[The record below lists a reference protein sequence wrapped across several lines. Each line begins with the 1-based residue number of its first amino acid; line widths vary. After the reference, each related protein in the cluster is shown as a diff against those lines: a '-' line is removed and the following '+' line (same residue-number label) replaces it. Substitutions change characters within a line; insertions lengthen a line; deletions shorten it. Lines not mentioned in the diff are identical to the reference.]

1 MFTKLSAS
9 FEKWLDSHPALK
21 AWLPTHAKTV
31 ITSIG
36 ALAAAVIGVLT
47 SLGAV
52 HWSGAQTSLVSA
64 ETAATIAFLSAV
76 VAHIW
81 PDSKKEPVAVA
92 AAFTALV
99 TTTLTIGTGF
109 SWWTLDKEQLS
120 SLTAVVSAT
129 VGLGSALFA
138 RSKVTAGSTT
148 PVAPTPGA
156 APDAGAAV

>member
-1 MFTKLSAS
+1 VLTKVYAR
-9 FEKWLDSHPALK
+9 FEKWLDSHPNLK

-31 ITSIG
+31 ITSVG

-52 HWSGAQTSLVSA
+52 HWSGGQTSLVSA
-64 ETAATIAFLSAV
+64 ETAAAIAFLSAV

-81 PDSKKEPVAVA
+81 PDTKKEPVAVA

-99 TTTLTIGTGF
+99 TTTLTLGTGF
-109 SWWTLDKEQLS
+109 SWWSLDKEQLS
-120 SLTAVVSAT
+120 SLTAVVASSL
-129 VGLGSALFA
+129 GLGSALFA

-148 PVAPTPGA
+148 PAAPNPGGAPTV
-156 APDAGAAV
+156 GAAV